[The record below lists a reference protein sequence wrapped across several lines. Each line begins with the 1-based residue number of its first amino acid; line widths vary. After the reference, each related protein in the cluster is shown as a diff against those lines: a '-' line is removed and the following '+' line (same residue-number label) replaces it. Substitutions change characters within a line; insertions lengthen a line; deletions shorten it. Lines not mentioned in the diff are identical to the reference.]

1 MNNLSESLHEK
12 SRNSYKNRQTEKQIS
27 EKNAVVCFWLED
39 SDNLEFGKI
48 ISRSAKATGKYNN
61 E

>member
-1 MNNLSESLHEK
+1 MK
-12 SRNSYKNRQTEKQIS
+12 IEKQIS

-48 ISRSAKATGKYNN
+48 ISRSAKAIGKYNN